1 MTQIESGSPSAGA
14 SAPQAVLR
22 RSTEDKMIFGVC
34 GGLGQYFNTDPL
46 WFRMGFVLITLAGG
60 AGVVIYLIA
69 TLLMPLGGTGE
80 VVSQRQGIEKQAPLI
95 GGLALVA
102 IGMMILINN
111 LVPWFD
117 KVMWPLALVIA
128 GAGLIF
134 LGRGHDNT

>member
-1 MTQIESGSPSAGA
+1 
-14 SAPQAVLR
+14 
-22 RSTEDKMIFGVC
+22 
-34 GGLGQYFNTDPL
+34 
-46 WFRMGFVLITLAGG
+46 MGFVLITLAGG

-69 TLLMPLGGTGE
+69 TLLMPLAGTGE
-80 VVSQRQGIEKQAPLI
+80 VVSQREGIEKQAPLI

-111 LVPWFD
+111 LVLWFD

-134 LGRGHDNT
+134 LGRGRDNT